1 MLPAKPWTCLL
12 YTSNKL
18 EDLWNLLKLLSPDE
32 FSEWPLF
39 QEQIKGNRLILAA
52 QNSLA
57 NHPPDYDA
65 AKKSVESFIRRYA
78 PERSGRQF
86 LASIMERLAEAPS
99 DRRDC
104 LELQADISRLSPTS
118 HIISRTRK
126 IEALPNRPK
135 RDPHWQR
142 VHLNEEEREIY
153 ESVEEICRKQWPGTA
168 DSWGFQMSLMMAYR
182 MTASCIPAALQYF
195 ADKLKETEQEVAPVS
210 DDEDSGWQEAE
221 ELTAW
226 TGPARTA
233 LEQIVKSSYRV
244 PEHDSKLEELL
255 SAFRKTWKDDEE
267 NKNPRRKIVV
277 FSFFRRTLEYL
288 ARALKELVNLPL
300 TKLR

>member
-1 MLPAKPWTCLL
+1 MSMPVLSTSTGMAPMEVTQSAITSAPTSCAALQMASPRWKAPAEVSACTYITTLGFSRRIKSAASWSAKTSPQGFSKRTSSAPWRRAISDMRSQKKPLANDT
-12 YTSNKL
+12 TFIPGKTKL
-18 EDLWNLLKLLSPDE
+18 
-32 FSEWPLF
+32 EWPLF

-168 DSWGFQMSLMMAYR
+168 DSWGFQMSLMM
-182 MTASCIPAALQYF
+182 
-195 ADKLKETEQEVAPVS
+195 
-210 DDEDSGWQEAE
+210 
-221 ELTAW
+221 
-226 TGPARTA
+226 
-233 LEQIVKSSYRV
+233 
-244 PEHDSKLEELL
+244 
-255 SAFRKTWKDDEE
+255 
-267 NKNPRRKIVV
+267 
-277 FSFFRRTLEYL
+277 
-288 ARALKELVNLPL
+288 
-300 TKLR
+300 